1 MFSMDAN
8 ELQMHLFMMDR
19 NGERKFSNLIFAL
32 RCTSQLLSTECYFV
46 LDFNVNLLNLIIVII
61 SPPESLSG
69 AWDVIRV
76 AAVGPLETRRGVGP
90 LRLAHHSLLLYL
102 LLLLLLLLLDCGPV
116 LVDEGLDGL
125 GVHHGA
131 LLAVGVAGG
140 GVQGEG
146 LQLSLLERSADKVQ
160 QSYQSNEIH
169 TNNRRPY

>member
-8 ELQMHLFMMDR
+8 ELQMHLYMMDR

-46 LDFNVNLLNLIIVII
+46 LDFNVNLIIGII
-61 SPPESLSG
+61 SIRPPESLSG
-69 AWDVIRV
+69 AGDVIRV

-160 QSYQSNEIH
+160 QSSIKRDTY
-169 TNNRRPY
+169 